1 MKEYSFSELRNKR
14 IVNVSDGRELGH
26 LCDIVFSCV
35 GRVNYFVAPGRR
47 TFFKFNGNDCVC
59 IPWQNIIKVGED
71 VILVEL
77 QSRPSVMASGYDGN
91 AVSDI
96 NNTQNYN
103 DQNLNNQNFN
113 N

>member
-35 GRVNYFVAPGRR
+35 GRVNYFVAPGKR
-47 TFFKFNGNDCVC
+47 TFFKFNCNDCVC

-91 AVSDI
+91 TASDE
-96 NNTQNYN
+96 NYAQALSNQNPN
-103 DQNLNNQNFN
+103 SQNFN
-113 N
+113 